1 MPAFIRKQLLLEGQV
16 IAMDSYSRGRCP
28 GSVHLPLDLSA
39 SPKHLPDI
47 SPASHATER
56 RPFMC
61 SRDQASDDKAQLNQI
76 ETERLLA
83 ELVRV
88 ELDRRRKL
96 AQLTA
101 EW

>member
-1 MPAFIRKQLLLEGQV
+1 
-16 IAMDSYSRGRCP
+16 
-28 GSVHLPLDLSA
+28 
-39 SPKHLPDI
+39 
-47 SPASHATER
+47 
-56 RPFMC
+56 
-61 SRDQASDDKAQLNQI
+61 LNQI